1 MSVNYAAEKF
11 GEHLSLAYQTFELS
25 EQIPYSNCPLQ
36 KTKQNIAWHL
46 RLQNSFF
53 ALKIFISNVTY
64 CIIML

>member
-36 KTKQNIAWHL
+36 KKKKHCVTFAFAKL
-46 RLQNSFF
+46 FF
-53 ALKIFISNVTY
+53 
-64 CIIML
+64 CP